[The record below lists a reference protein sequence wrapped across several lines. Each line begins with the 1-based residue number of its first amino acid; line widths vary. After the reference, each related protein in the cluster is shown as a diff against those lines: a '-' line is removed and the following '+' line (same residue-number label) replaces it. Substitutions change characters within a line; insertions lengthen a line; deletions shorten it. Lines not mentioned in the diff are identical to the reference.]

1 MISVCYLYPIDSREE
16 FRQHAQRWVKGYCQ
30 FSSGC
35 SHRLLICAS
44 NGRWSSQD
52 SDLFKDCEKEKL
64 IKGPIEVDD
73 SYRGNAWD
81 VGEFQYIAKWHDAD
95 LMLFMNAR
103 THFWK
108 EGWLKPFVD
117 AFEKFGDKGLYGNSA
132 SFEVCS
138 IDPLPWPNPHIRTP
152 CFATSPKVLRRFPF
166 EVITREQAGYFES
179 GRWNA
184 HLWWEER
191 GYPVKLVTRSGCYD
205 KPDWRKPDG
214 IFRRGNQQNCLVWD
228 KHHKVYT
235 DADPATKK
243 YLEDGAGRAEV
254 KLNL

>member
-1 MISVCYLYPIDSREE
+1 MITIVYLFPLDAREE
-16 FRQHAQRWVKGYCQ
+16 FRQHAQRWVKGYKQ
-30 FSSGC
+30 FPAGC
-35 SHRLLICAS
+35 SHNVLVCAS
-44 NGRWSSQD
+44 NGSVSRED
-52 SDLFKDCEKEKL
+52 KTLFD
-64 IKGPIEVDD
+64 GVNPDWDD

-81 VGEFQYIAKWHDAD
+81 VGEFQYIAKRHDSD

-108 EGWLKPFVD
+108 ENWLKPFVD
-117 AFEKFGDKGLYGNSA
+117 AFEKLGDKGLYGNSA

-166 EVITREQAGYFES
+166 EVSHRESAGWFES
-179 GRWNA
+179 GRWNFSEWY
-184 HLWWEER
+184 LER
-191 GYPVKLVTRSGCYD
+191 AYPVKLVTRSGCFD
-205 KPDWRKPDG
+205 KPDWRKPEG
-214 IFRRGNQQNCLVWD
+214 IFRRGNQNNCLIWD
-228 KHHKVYT
+228 KHHKVYA

-254 KLNL
+254 KL